1 MLQVF
6 VIEGLAQNL
15 HEVAMRHLRFE
26 IVRQVGGDHDHGH
39 VGVGSV
45 EAVGKSQSVLAGH
58 LVVDD
63 DGVDRGEV
71 LHRGKLAGGAVFVHH
86 VAVVAQIVGQGG
98 AKVVVIIKE

>member
-26 IVRQVGGDHDHGH
+26 VVRQVGRDHDDGH
-39 VGVGSV
+39 VGVGGV
-45 EAVGKSQSVLAGH
+45 EAVGEGQAVLAGH

-63 DGVDRGEV
+63 DGVDRGEL
-71 LHRGKLAGGAVFVHH
+71 LHRGNLTGGAEFVHH
-86 VAVVAQIVGQGG
+86 VAVVAQVVGEGG
-98 AKVVVIIKE
+98 AEVVVVVKE